1 MLRMLSSKI
10 FRENL
15 KGETPSMWAF
25 ENFEDVEKI
34 PSMHNKSV
42 KFCLPVSLG
51 DFPEIHIPA
60 CFSTNLEDH
69 RLFVEEQKRLHN
81 RRAFIISDFRIPSL
95 DDIIYSG
102 TISTFSEKH
111 YGNAVAKSTTLS
123 IILRSSIK
131 EYQLT
136 GTAPRDL
143 EVDLQLT
150 YNHLSDLS
158 HSFPKVEIK
167 KEHVEL
173 EKIKF
178 IILRLFLLANKIHEA
193 SEIYDGEEYASHT
206 IFYIDKTLKIIL
218 GEITGEDSF
227 IKKAK
232 IQPNIL
238 REELNIIK
246 KMNIEQ
252 PKTLQKTPIK

>member
-10 FRENL
+10 FREIL
-15 KGETPSMWAF
+15 ADSAPQIWAF
-25 ENFEDVEKI
+25 ENFEDIEKI
-34 PSMHNKSV
+34 PSMHNESV

-60 CFSTNLEDH
+60 CFSPNIEDH
-69 RLFVEEQKRLHN
+69 RLFVEEQKKLHN
-81 RRAFIISDFRIPSL
+81 RRAFIISDFEIKSL
-95 DDIIYSG
+95 NDIIYSG

-111 YGNAVAKSTTLS
+111 YGNAIAKSTTLS
-123 IILRSSIK
+123 IMLKSSIK

-136 GTAPRDL
+136 GTSPRDQA
-143 EVDLQLT
+143 VDLQLT

-158 HSFPKVEIK
+158 HSFPKIEIK
-167 KEHVEL
+167 KENVDL

-178 IILRLFLLANKIHEA
+178 LITKLFLLANKIHKA
-193 SEIYDGEEYASHT
+193 SELYDGEEYGTHT
-206 IFYIDKTLKIIL
+206 IFYVDKTLKIIL

-232 IQPNIL
+232 VDRNLL
-238 REELNIIK
+238 REELDIVK
-246 KMNIEQ
+246 R
-252 PKTLQKTPIK
+252 LQKTP